1 MSQIRNRMRKRRLN
15 SKEREIL
22 TPKNKPTTNGVKGGK
37 LKVLTDRN
45 IEEIH
50 KTSIQLLTQV
60 GFSEYSREA
69 EAVIKAGGGYVNNNS
84 RLCFSETSIKNS
96 IKDLTKNII
105 LFSQDGR
112 NDLILSTGQ
121 VYFGT
126 GGASPMVRDLENG
139 NFRESSLMDVYNFA
153 RLCDRLDNI
162 HFFSRPVVARDLEN
176 DDLISVN
183 TAFACLMGTKKHVI
197 VSANSRSQVK
207 QIAKLCFLIAGSR
220 EKFLEKPFLS
230 IHVNHVVPPMRF
242 SEDAIEVLFEC
253 SSQGIPVSMNTF
265 GQMGASSPVT
275 IAGCLAQTN
284 AETLA
289 GMALAWLINPKI
301 KAVYGARPMVTDLR
315 TGGMAGGSG
324 EQALLTSGSVQMA
337 NFYGFSNSTISGA
350 TDSKPPDYQSG
361 YEKASNI
368 SMAANS
374 GSNLITQAA
383 GTQAGLMVASFESCV
398 IDNDMLGG
406 VSRSL
411 SEIIVDQETL
421 SFELIQ
427 QKVNTEGHFLGANE
441 TFMRMKTD
449 FLYPEISDR
458 TPYDV
463 WEKSG
468 GISIIDRAK
477 ILAKEILETHYP
489 NHVKDDLVE
498 QITNEFDI
506 RLSKDETRK
515 I

>member
-1 MSQIRNRMRKRRLN
+1 
-15 SKEREIL
+15 
-22 TPKNKPTTNGVKGGK
+22 
-37 LKVLTDRN
+37 
-45 IEEIH
+45 
-50 KTSIQLLTQV
+50 
-60 GFSEYSREA
+60 
-69 EAVIKAGGGYVNNNS
+69 
-84 RLCFSETSIKNS
+84 
-96 IKDLTKNII
+96 
-105 LFSQDGR
+105 
-112 NDLILSTGQ
+112 
-121 VYFGT
+121 
-126 GGASPMVRDLENG
+126 
-139 NFRESSLMDVYNFA
+139 
-153 RLCDRLDNI
+153 
-162 HFFSRPVVARDLEN
+162 
-176 DDLISVN
+176 
-183 TAFACLMGTKKHVI
+183 
-197 VSANSRSQVK
+197 
-207 QIAKLCFLIAGSR
+207 
-220 EKFLEKPFLS
+220 
-230 IHVNHVVPPMRF
+230 
-242 SEDAIEVLFEC
+242 
-253 SSQGIPVSMNTF
+253 
-265 GQMGASSPVT
+265 
-275 IAGCLAQTN
+275 
-284 AETLA
+284 
-289 GMALAWLINPKI
+289 MALAWLINPKI

-398 IDNDMLGG
+398 IDNDILGG

-427 QKVNTEGHFLGANE
+427 EKVNTEGHFLGANE

-468 GISIIDRAK
+468 RISIIDRAK